1 MPSSDDRGF
10 RIYRRRLPHWR
21 LTGAT
26 YHVTWS
32 LHSEQ
37 PPLEPGERTI
47 VLDALR
53 YFVGSRYDLHATVVM
68 DDHVHVIVQPYP
80 DYKLET
86 IVQSWKSFA
95 SNRLRKDSKRSG
107 WVWQGEYYDRIMRT
121 QQELWET
128 VRYVADNPRA
138 RWPDIREYQWLLIG
152 EDLGLL

>member
-1 MPSSDDRGF
+1 
-10 RIYRRRLPHWR
+10 
-21 LTGAT
+21 
-26 YHVTWS
+26 
-32 LHSEQ
+32 
-37 PPLEPGERTI
+37 
-47 VLDALR
+47 
-53 YFVGSRYDLHATVVM
+53 M

-86 IVQSWKSFA
+86 IVRSWKSFA

-138 RWPDIREYQWLLIG
+138 RWPDIPDYPWLLIG